1 MVRPDGHM
9 DTGWVKE
16 QQSGV
21 FPFWGGVCR
30 GPCLRGG
37 CPCLGGSL
45 PWRLSG
51 VSEPGDTGVLRPRG
65 SRSSKVPA
73 WGGGR
78 LGKSGAPPF
87 PGGGEGSRGSPS
99 LGRTRGSSVFGGD
112 RRRANR
118 SLSRGLTGSY
128 SWSVC
133 VWGGGPNTRGGGGG
147 RKRSPFQGERVF
159 PISWGRNRGKPPL
172 LELGTERTPSP
183 WGRGGRGRRH
193 TSPRRW
199 QWGDPAT

>member
-133 VWGGGPNTRGGGGG
+133 VCVGGSQHSGGGGG
-147 RKRSPFQGERVF
+147 AERDPHSRENEFSP
-159 PISWGRNRGKPPL
+159 S
-172 LELGTERTPSP
+172 
-183 WGRGGRGRRH
+183 RGGGTGGNPH
-193 TSPRRW
+193 S
-199 QWGDPAT
+199 